1 VKQIP
6 PVKAVM
12 TAFPHYVESDQPIAK
27 AREMMAE
34 HDIHHLPIVKDGTL
48 VRVVTDRDIRL
59 ATGQALAP
67 ASEGQLL
74 VRDVPGRDAYIVELT
89 EPLDVVVLH
98 MARHRIDAALV
109 VKSDRLVGIFTMTDA
124 CRFLGGL
131 LLALFPRDHGD
142 DAA

>member
-6 PVKAVM
+6 PIKAVM
-12 TAFPHYVESDQPIAK
+12 TAFPHYVESDQSTAK

-34 HDIHHLPIVKDGTL
+34 HGIRHLPVVKDGKL
-48 VRVVTDRDIRL
+48 VSVVTDRDIRL
-59 ATGQALAP
+59 ATGQV
-67 ASEGQLL
+67 SEEQLF
-74 VRDVPGRDAYIVELT
+74 VRDVQGRDAYIVELT

-109 VKSDRLVGIFTMTDA
+109 VKSDRLIGIFTMTDA
-124 CRFLGGL
+124 CHFLGGL
-131 LLALFPRDHGD
+131 LQALFPRDHGD

>member
-12 TAFPHYVESDQPIAK
+12 TPFPHCIDSDETLPA

-34 HDIHHLPIVKDGTL
+34 HGIRHLPVIAAGQLAGVL
-48 VRVVTDRDIRL
+48 TDRDLRL
-59 ATGQALAP
+59 AAAPALAP
-67 ASEGQLL
+67 ARPDPLR
-74 VRDVPGRDAYIVELT
+74 VRDVTPHDAYVVDLN

-98 MARHRIDAALV
+98 MARHRIDCALV
-109 VKSDRLVGIFTMTDA
+109 VKHDRLVGIFTMTDA
-124 CRFLGGL
+124 CRCLGGL
-131 LLALFPRDHGD
+131 LRSLFPRGTGD

>member
-6 PVKAVM
+6 PIKAVM
-12 TAFPHYVESDQPIAK
+12 TAFPHYVERDQPIAK

-34 HDIHHLPIVKDGTL
+34 HGIRHLPIVTDGKL
-48 VRVVTDRDIRL
+48 VSVVTDRDIRL
-59 ATGQALAP
+59 ATGQA
-67 ASEGQLL
+67 SGEQLL

-109 VKSDRLVGIFTMTDA
+109 VKSERLVGIFTMTDA
-124 CRFLGGL
+124 CHFLGGL
-131 LLALFPRDHGD
+131 LRALFPRDHGD